1 MSQDEGEVVHLN
13 DVINILDSAGLL
25 EDLSEVE
32 ISEISAEFEKM
43 PLQWLTLFRKQPS
56 RFVEWFSIWK
66 ASLYKDKDLENV
78 YFLDTFPVFL
88 DISSTAFSEWIKL
101 ATELNSLNSSVGK
114 VFLENIKKLVSLM
127 DQELLDIW
135 YPMVQDIAGRKW
147 RVAIELIEG
156 TVNVLPALPKHQRKL
171 LLLSSKEFRNIDLQ
185 LFLTFFTSAPLALA
199 VLSKSEFDKWTYLGG
214 ELAVENGDV
223 ASLFLKITPK
233 FIGRIDIDDLAEY
246 VEMGKVL
253 FSHAEPEAAR
263 TFYEAVFRGLG
274 KDLLRSDKEE
284 TIHLID
290 IGVQLTTIC
299 WRCVESFFEN
309 APEMLIHLEKEE
321 FDEWVSIGKSISQI
335 STFYGSDY
343 FHSSL
348 SVLKNT
354 DRKYYPTL
362 FNNAKLLAEN
372 NGMLAGIY
380 FSILSDV
387 LLNIHPREI
396 ERWVHTGLD
405 VFEIDREMAFSFFR
419 NSPALL
425 KDLDVTEL
433 DEWARNGLSVFEGD
447 RGGGRSYFSLRSKNA
462 TEFAEKLMSGVALKR
477 VSRILKYYSVGIS
490 GINFTI
496 RSKSFLSGEFS
507 KYPNPIVSGRTIYLE
522 PTIKGY
528 GDFEENF
535 TIYKLSLMHEV
546 GHIQFGTSVFELE
559 DIFPLFEKMG
569 VDPCEFP
576 ECVGGNSGVVPPRVA
591 SVIGKFPAPFIAAD
605 IMGIIED
612 ARVEYMTTS
621 LYRGLRREFEKVRM
635 QMSQNRAP
643 DTFGIEKFIEA
654 LLLYS
659 VGIEPSFEIESDLK
673 EIVDLSHEI
682 LVNNVFKP
690 DSSTLDSLEVSIK
703 IYGVLANRFGP
714 LELLE
719 YEPIRNFD
727 YRGMGVGASS
737 LTQSRSEEFSEQ
749 VMESFIPQTV
759 LPDDEE
765 FIEGRPGKGPEYAN
779 SKNWE
784 VLGSYSYDEWD
795 SRMQDYKNDWCTVYE
810 VSPSGSDNE
819 FYLEAREHYAR
830 EITLINRI
838 FKMMKPESF
847 RKLRRQLD
855 GDDFDL
861 DALIEAFTDRKCGI
875 NPTDRLYI
883 RRDKRERDVATLF
896 LLDMS
901 ASTRKKL
908 GNGRRILDVEKDSL
922 IIMTQALESIG
933 DKYAI
938 AAFSG
943 NTRSDV
949 EFYTIKD
956 FNEHFSEDAECKIS
970 ALEPAMNTRLGAA
983 IRHSISKLKDID
995 ARVKLLVLLSDG
1007 DPYDLGFA
1015 DGKYEGQMAIEDTR
1029 VAIQEGNALGMH
1041 FFCIT
1046 VDSEAEEYLDS
1057 IFSDVGYTIIDN
1069 AASLPERLPM
1079 LYNRITT

>member
-13 DVINILDSAGLL
+13 DVIDILDSAGLL
-25 EDLSEVE
+25 EDLSDVE
-32 ISEISAEFEKM
+32 ISEISAEFEKI
-43 PLQWLTLFRKQPS
+43 PLERLVLFRKQPS
-56 RFVEWFSIWK
+56 RFVEWFSIWMY
-66 ASLYKDKDLENV
+66 SLNKDKGLENV
-78 YFLDTFPVFL
+78 YLSETFPAFIDL
-88 DISSTAFSEWIKL
+88 GSATFSSLVEL
-101 ATELNSLNSSVGK
+101 ATELNSLNSSVGNA
-114 VFLENIKKLVSLM
+114 FLGKIEELGLLM
-127 DQELLDIW
+127 EPELLAIW
-135 YPMVQDIAGRKW
+135 YPMIREIAGNKW
-147 RVAIELIEG
+147 RTAIELIEQ
-156 TVNVLPALPKHQRKL
+156 TVIVLPALPEHQRKL

-199 VLSKSEFDKWTYLGG
+199 TLSRSDFGKWSHLGE
-214 ELAVENGDV
+214 ELAFENSDV
-223 ASLFLKITPK
+223 GTLFLKITPK
-233 FIGRIDIDDLAEY
+233 FIGRINIDDLGEY
-246 VEMGKVL
+246 VDIGKEL
-253 FSHAEPEAAR
+253 FSHDEPEAAK

-274 KDLLRSDKEE
+274 NDLLRADREE
-284 TIHLID
+284 TRLLID
-290 IGVQLTTIC
+290 IGAQLANIC
-299 WRCVESFFEN
+299 WRCVGSFFEN
-309 APEMLIHLEKEE
+309 APVILIHLKEKE
-321 FDEWVSIGKSISQI
+321 FDKWVSIGERISQS
-335 STFYGSDY
+335 STFYGSNY

-348 SVLKNT
+348 SVLKST
-354 DRKYYPTL
+354 DRKYYSTI
-362 FNNAKLLAEN
+362 FSNANLLAEN

-387 LLNIHPREI
+387 MLNIHPKEI
-396 ERWVHTGLD
+396 ERWVHIGFE
-405 VFEIDREMAFSFFR
+405 VFEIDSEMAFSFFR

-433 DEWARNGLSVFEGD
+433 DEWAKKGISIFEGD
-447 RGGGRSYFSLRSKNA
+447 RGSGRSYFSLKSKGA

-522 PTIKGY
+522 PTVKGY

-535 TIYKLSLMHEV
+535 TIYKLAVMHEV
-546 GHIQFGTSVFELE
+546 GHIQFGTSVFELKDILPLLDKVGM
-559 DIFPLFEKMG
+559 DIFDLPGDVG
-569 VDPCEFP
+569 VDH
-576 ECVGGNSGVVPPRVA
+576 VVTSAVVA
-591 SVIGKFPAPFIAAD
+591 SVIGKLPAPFIAAD

-635 QMSQNRAP
+635 QMSQNRTP
-643 DTFGIEKFIEA
+643 DAFGIGKFIEA

-659 VGIEPSFEIESDLK
+659 VSIEPSFEIEDDLK
-673 EIVDLSHEI
+673 EIIDISHEM

-690 DSSTLDSLEVSIK
+690 DSSTLDSLEAAID
-703 IYGVLANRFGP
+703 IYEMLTDSFGP

-719 YEPIRNFD
+719 YVPIRNFD
-727 YRGMGVGASS
+727 YRGMGVGSSS
-737 LTQSRSEEFSEQ
+737 LTQARSEEFTEQ
-749 VMESFIPQTV
+749 IMESFIPQTI

-765 FIEGRPGKGPEYAN
+765 FIEDRPGKGPEYAR

-795 SRMQDYKNDWCTVYE
+795 SHMQDYKNDWCTVYE
-810 VSPSGSDNE
+810 VSPSGNDNE
-819 FYLEAREHYAR
+819 FYLGAREHYAR

-922 IIMTQALESIG
+922 IIMTQALEGIG

-949 EFYTIKD
+949 EFYTIKE
-956 FNEHFSEDAECKIS
+956 FNENFSEEAECKIS
-970 ALEPAMNTRLGAA
+970 ALEPAMNTRLGAV
-983 IRHSISKLKDID
+983 IRHSISKLKEID
-995 ARVKLLVLLSDG
+995 AKVKLLVLLSDG

-1015 DGKYEGQMAIEDTR
+1015 DGKYEGQLAIEDTR

-1046 VDSEAEEYLDS
+1046 VDSEAGEYLDS

-1069 AASLPERLPM
+1069 AATLPERLPM

>member
-1 MSQDEGEVVHLN
+1 MSQDEGEVVHLK
-13 DVINILDSAGLL
+13 DVLDILDSTGML
-25 EDLSEVE
+25 EDLSDVE
-32 ISEISAEFEKM
+32 ISEISVEFGKL
-43 PLQWLTLFRKQPS
+43 PLELLVLFRKHPS
-56 RFVEWFSIWK
+56 RFVEWFSIWRS
-66 ASLYKDKDLENV
+66 SLNKDKGLGNV
-78 YFLDTFPVFL
+78 YFSNTFPVLL
-88 DISSTAFSEWIKL
+88 DLGSATFSGWVEL
-101 ATELNSLNSSVGK
+101 VTELNSLNPSVGK
-114 VFLENIKKLVSLM
+114 AFLRNIEKLVPLM
-127 DQELLDIW
+127 DPDILEIW
-135 YPMVQDIAGRKW
+135 YPIVQDLAGRKW
-147 RVAIELIEG
+147 RVAIELIER

-199 VLSKSEFDKWTYLGG
+199 ALSKSEFDKWTYLGG
-214 ELAVENGDV
+214 ELAFENREV
-223 ASLFLKITPK
+223 ATLFLKITPK
-233 FIGRIDIDDLAEY
+233 FIGRIDIEDLAEY
-246 VEMGKVL
+246 VEMGKEL
-253 FSHAEPEAAR
+253 FSYDEPEAAR

-274 KDLLRSDKEE
+274 NGLHRSDREG
-284 TIHLID
+284 TRHLID
-290 IGVQLTTIC
+290 IGVQLTNIC

-309 APEMLIHLEKEE
+309 APEMRNHLDEEE
-321 FDEWVSIGKSISQI
+321 FDEWVSIGKGISQS

-405 VFEIDREMAFSFFR
+405 VFGIDREMAFSFFR

-433 DEWARNGLSVFEGD
+433 DEWAKKGLSIFERD
-447 RGGGRSYFSLRSKNA
+447 RGGGRSYFSLMSKSA

-496 RSKSFLSGEFS
+496 RSKNFLSGEFS

-522 PTIKGY
+522 PTVKGY

-535 TIYKLSLMHEV
+535 TIYKLAVMHEV

-559 DIFPLFEKMG
+559 AFLPLVEKIGMDILDLPGDVG
-569 VDPCEFP
+569 VDPA
-576 ECVGGNSGVVPPRVA
+576 GKSNAVA
-591 SVIGKFPAPFIAAD
+591 SVIGKLSAPFIAAD

-643 DTFGIEKFIEA
+643 DTFGIGKFTES

-659 VGIEPSFEIESDLK
+659 VGIEPSFGIEADLK
-673 EIVDLSHEI
+673 EIVDFSHEI

-690 DSSTLDSLEVSIK
+690 DSSTLDSLEVTID
-703 IYGVLANRFGP
+703 IYEMLTDRFGP

-883 RRDKRERDVATLF
+883 RRDKRERDVSTLF

-908 GNGRRILDVEKDSL
+908 ENGRRILDVEKDSL

-1015 DGKYEGQMAIEDTR
+1015 EGKYEGQMAIEDTR

-1046 VDSEAEEYLDS
+1046 VDSEAGEYLDT